1 MTIKAILYIIS
12 VPCSLYAIQ
21 SINFDKFLKQNK
33 VVQARVLVLILSLGL
48 SYLAVNFIYDFFVN
62 TKVL

>member
-33 VVQARVLVLILSLGL
+33 VVQARILVLILSLGL

>member
-1 MTIKAILYIIS
+1 MTIKAILYILS

-21 SINFDKFLKQNK
+21 SINFDKFLKQSK
-33 VVQARVLVLILSLGL
+33 VVQARILVLILSLGL
-48 SYLAVNFIYDFFVN
+48 SYLAVNFLYDFFVN

>member
-21 SINFDKFLKQNK
+21 SINFDKFLKQNR

>member
-21 SINFDKFLKQNK
+21 SINFDKFLKQNR
-33 VVQARVLVLILSLGL
+33 VVQARILVLILSLGL